1 VLAPRGAFAQAQAM
15 RIVSPYPPGG
25 GTDGFARAI
34 GTRLGEAF
42 KVPVVVDNRPGANGT
57 VGAGVVAKSPP
68 DGYTSLIVAAGYAA
82 GASLYKDL
90 PYDTKRDLTGV
101 SLLAA
106 GPLVLVVHPSLPVKS
121 VPELVEYA
129 KARPG
134 QINYASS
141 GIGSLPHLSAE
152 LFCAMAGIK
161 LVHVPYKGPSVAVTD
176 VLSGR
181 VPVYFNAI
189 YASLPQV
196 KAGKL
201 RALGVTT
208 AQRSPLAPDIPSIA
222 EQGLAGFDMTNWYG
236 LLVPART
243 PPAMVAR
250 LSEVVN
256 QAMASPQL
264 QELAQGSGMSVA
276 AGTPK
281 QFDDFLQRE
290 MDKFEKLAKG
300 LGLKLN

>member
-1 VLAPRGAFAQAQAM
+1 
-15 RIVSPYPPGG
+15 
-25 GTDGFARAI
+25 
-34 GTRLGEAF
+34 
-42 KVPVVVDNRPGANGT
+42 
-57 VGAGVVAKSPP
+57 
-68 DGYTSLIVAAGYAA
+68 
-82 GASLYKDL
+82 
-90 PYDTKRDLTGV
+90 
-101 SLLAA
+101 
-106 GPLVLVVHPSLPVKS
+106 
-121 VPELVEYA
+121 
-129 KARPG
+129 
-134 QINYASS
+134 
-141 GIGSLPHLSAE
+141 
-152 LFCAMAGIK
+152 
-161 LVHVPYKGPSVAVTD
+161 VAVTD

-281 QFDDFLQRE
+281 QYDDFLQRE